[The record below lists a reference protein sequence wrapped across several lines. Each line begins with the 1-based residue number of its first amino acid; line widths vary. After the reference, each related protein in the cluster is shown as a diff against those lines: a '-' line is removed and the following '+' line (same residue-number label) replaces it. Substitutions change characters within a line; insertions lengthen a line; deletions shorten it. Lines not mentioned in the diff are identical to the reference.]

1 MAARKLPENVRRA
14 IKCGPVP
21 KLRDWRN
28 LPTAKLTRAER
39 NMRFC
44 EKYLRVPDG
53 KLVGKPIKL
62 APFQEAF
69 FYSVFDNP
77 AVTRR
82 AYLSKSR
89 KNAKT
94 AGIALILICYLVGP
108 EARPNVQ
115 LASGAL
121 SRDQAS
127 VVFKYARQMIE
138 ASPDVAPLVR
148 VVPSSKMLIGLP
160 LGTEY
165 RALSADGK
173 TNHGGSPLLAI
184 LDESG
189 QVKGPHSDFIEAIE
203 TSQGAHE
210 NPLLIVI
217 STQAASDADWF
228 SIQLDDAERSQ
239 DPRIVSHLYTTDPEL
254 ELDDPKGWAQSN
266 PALGLFL
273 NQQELIDG
281 AVKAKRMPTSEATFR
296 WLHLNQRVAA
306 HNPFVS
312 VGAWKSNGAAPRPL
326 YECVRVVGGLDLS
339 SSRDL
344 TAFVLVGI
352 DDEDRHHIHTWAWTP
367 SVGLYDRSKT
377 DRQPYDL
384 WVSQGVLRTTPG
396 ATVDYDH
403 VAAEIL
409 EIVSD
414 IEHLDTIAFDRWR
427 IDLFKKALER
437 QGGPS
442 LAEKLVPMG
451 QGFKDS
457 SLCLEALEGVLL
469 NDRAC
474 HGMNPVLTMA
484 AANAIVTK
492 DAAGGRKFDKAKTT
506 GRIDP
511 MVALAMAEGAIGL
524 HTVEGPKTYGM
535 LIL

>member
-1 MAARKLPENVRRA
+1 MRELPPNVLRA
-14 IKCGPVP
+14 IRCGPIPV
-21 KLRDWRN
+21 LRDWRAM
-28 LPTAKLTRAER
+28 PTKELTRAER

-127 VVFKYARQMIE
+127 VVFRYARQMIE

-239 DPRIVSHLYTTDPEL
+239 DPRIVSHLYTTDTEL
-254 ELDDPKGWAQSN
+254 EMDDAAGWAQSN

-281 AVKAKRMPTSEATFR
+281 AIKAKRMPTSEATFR

-312 VGAWKSNGAAPRPL
+312 VGVWKANGAEARPL
-326 YECVRVVGGLDLS
+326 QECKRVVGGLDLS

-344 TAFVLVGI
+344 TAFVLVGV
-352 DDEDRHHIHTWAWTP
+352 DDDDVHHIYTYAWTP
-367 SVGLYDRSKT
+367 AQGLYDRCKT
-377 DRQPYDL
+377 DRQPYDV
-384 WVSQGVLRTTPG
+384 WVNQGLLRTTPG

-403 VAAEIL
+403 VAAQIM
-409 EIVSD
+409 EIVED
-414 IEHLDTIAFDRWR
+414 LEKLDTIAFDRWR
-427 IDLFKKALER
+427 IDLFKQALIR
-437 QGGPS
+437 QGGTA

-457 SLCLEALEGVLL
+457 SICLEALEGVLL
-469 NDRAC
+469 NDRGR
-474 HGMNPVLTMA
+474 HGNNPVLTMA

-492 DAAGGRKFDKAKTT
+492 DAAGGRKFDKSKAT

-524 HTVEGPKTYGM
+524 HVAEVPKTYGM

>member
-1 MAARKLPENVRRA
+1 
-14 IKCGPVP
+14 
-21 KLRDWRN
+21 
-28 LPTAKLTRAER
+28 
-39 NMRFC
+39 MRFC

-77 AVTRR
+77 AGTRR

-121 SRDQAS
+121 SRDQAA
-127 VVFKYARQMIE
+127 VVFKYARQMID
-138 ASPDVAPLVR
+138 ASPDVAPLIR

-210 NPLLIVI
+210 DPLLIVI

-239 DPRIVSHLYTTDPEL
+239 DPRIVSHLYTTDPDAA
-254 ELDDPKGWAQSN
+254 LDDPKGWAQSN

-273 NQQELIDG
+273 NERELVDG
-281 AVKAKRMPTSEATFR
+281 SIKALRMPTSEATFR
-296 WLHLNQRVAA
+296 WLHLNQRVSA

-312 VGAWKSNGAAPRPL
+312 LGVWKANASTPRPL
-326 YECVRVVGGLDLS
+326 HECERVVGGLDLS
-339 SSRDL
+339 STRDL
-344 TAFVLVGI
+344 TALVLVGV
-352 DDEDRHHIHTWAWTP
+352 DAEGQHHIHTWAWTP
-367 SVGLYDRSKT
+367 QAGLLDRAKT
-377 DRQPYDL
+377 DRQPYDV
-384 WVSQGVLRTTPG
+384 WVNQGYLRATPG
-396 ATVDYDH
+396 ATIDYDF
-403 VAAEIL
+403 VAADL
-409 EIVSD
+409 MEIVSD
-414 IEHLDTIAFDRWR
+414 LQNVDTIAFDRWR
-427 IDLFKKALER
+427 IDLFKKALDR
-437 QGGPS
+437 QGGQEI
-442 LAEKLVPMG
+442 AEKLVPMG
-451 QGFKDS
+451 QGFKDA

-469 NDRAC
+469 NDRC
-474 HGMNPVLTMA
+474 HHGMNPVLSMC

-492 DAAGGRKFDKAKTT
+492 DAAGGRKFDKAKAT
-506 GRIDP
+506 GRIDC
-511 MVALAMAEGAIGL
+511 MVALSMAEGAIGL
-524 HTVEGPKTYGM
+524 HVVEPEKNYAM

>member
-1 MAARKLPENVRRA
+1 
-14 IKCGPVP
+14 
-21 KLRDWRN
+21 
-28 LPTAKLTRAER
+28 
-39 NMRFC
+39 MRFC

-77 AVTRR
+77 AGTRR

-108 EARPNVQ
+108 ESRPNVQ

-121 SRDQAS
+121 SRDQAA

-203 TSQGAHE
+203 TSQGAHSD
-210 NPLLIVI
+210 PLLIVI

-239 DPRIVSHLYTTDPEL
+239 DPRIVSHLYTTDPEAA
-254 ELDDPKGWAQSN
+254 LDDRKGWAQSN

-273 NQQELIDG
+273 NEQELVDG
-281 AVKAKRMPTSEATFR
+281 AIKALRMPTSEATFR
-296 WLHLNQRVAA
+296 WLHLNQRVSA

-312 VGAWKSNGAAPRPL
+312 LGVWKSNAGTPRPL
-326 YECVRVVGGLDLS
+326 QECERVVGGLDLS
-339 SSRDL
+339 STRDL
-344 TAFVLVGI
+344 TALVLVGI
-352 DDEDRHHIHTWAWTP
+352 DAEGHHHIHTWAWTP
-367 SVGLYDRSKT
+367 QVGLHDRAKT
-377 DRQPYDL
+377 DRQPYDV
-384 WVSQGVLRTTPG
+384 WVKQGFLRATPG
-396 ATVDYDH
+396 ATIDYDV
-403 VAAEIL
+403 VAAEVM
-409 EIVSD
+409 EITED
-414 IEHLDTIAFDRWR
+414 IEGLDTIAFDRWR
-427 IDLFKKALER
+427 IDLFKKALDR
-437 QGGPS
+437 QGGAA
-442 LAEKLVPMG
+442 LAEKLIPMG
-451 QGFKDS
+451 QGFKDAS
-457 SLCLEALEGVLL
+457 ICLEALEGVLL
-469 NDRAC
+469 NDRGS
-474 HGMNPVLTMA
+474 HGMNPVLSMC

-492 DAAGGRKFDKAKTT
+492 DAAGGRKFDKAKAT
-506 GRIDP
+506 GRIDC
-511 MVALAMAEGAIGL
+511 MVALSMAEGAIGL
-524 HTVEGPKTYGM
+524 HVVEAPKSYGM

>member
-1 MAARKLPENVRRA
+1 MAVRKLPENVKRA
-14 IKCGPVP
+14 IRCGPVP

-28 LPTAKLTRAER
+28 APTAKLTRAER

-53 KLVGKPIKL
+53 KLVGKPIRL

-77 AVTRR
+77 AITRR

-239 DPRIVSHLYTTDPEL
+239 DPRIVSHLYTTDPDS
-254 ELDDPKGWAQSN
+254 ELDDPKGWSQSN

-281 AVKAKRMPTSEATFR
+281 SVKAKRMPTSEATFR

-312 VGAWKSNGAAPRPL
+312 LGVWKANAEKPRPL
-326 YECVRVVGGLDLS
+326 HECVRVVGGLDLS

-344 TAFVLVGI
+344 TAFVLVGV
-352 DDEDRHHIHTWAWTP
+352 DSEDRHHIHTWAWTP
-367 SVGLYDRSKT
+367 KVGLFDRSKT
-377 DRQPYDL
+377 DRQPYDV
-384 WVSQGVLRTTPG
+384 WVQQGLLRTTPG

-403 VAAEIL
+403 VAAEIM
-409 EIVSD
+409 EIVED
-414 IEHLDTIAFDRWR
+414 LELMDTIAFDRWR
-427 IDLFKKALER
+427 IDLFKQALIR
-437 QGGPS
+437 QGGVALS
-442 LAEKLVPMG
+442 EKLVPMG
-451 QGFKDS
+451 QGFKDA

-469 NDRAC
+469 NDRGC
-474 HGMNPVLTMA
+474 HGMNPVLSMA

-492 DAAGGRKFDKAKTT
+492 DSAGGRKFEKNKST

-524 HTVEGPKTYGM
+524 HIVEPEKNYAM